1 MPLYNSNKVK
11 TPDTVINRACHLSSF
26 FTLDTPDIRKLM
38 KIQDHRIFRKV
49 LSDCNHAIYNLLPEI
64 KDTNYNLRRD
74 TVVKPLVRTTRFM
87 NVFSNRLIF
96 RY

>member
-1 MPLYNSNKVK
+1 
-11 TPDTVINRACHLSSF
+11 
-26 FTLDTPDIRKLM
+26 M

-49 LSDCNHAIYNLLPEI
+49 LSDCNHPIYNLLPEI

-87 NVFSNRLIF
+87 NVFSNRLVF
-96 RY
+96 RYYPYKNFSILFVFYTYFIAIIPILILF